1 MQEIAFLSIR
11 KSKIF
16 WGSMPPDLPP
26 SQKCLGQSKILVTR
40 LTVPVT
46 FASAEGRFSKL
57 KLLKT
62 VMRSVMNQERLG
74 ELLTLACERDLTDMH
89 DRSRRNANP
98 WSKLTKRG
106 HSIKIRCLTANCTY
120 ILAKFLINDMNFH
133 ALCSILLQ
141 HTNSPRVG
149 LDSHFSGGSVSFR
162 DYTPLVK
169 INMYAPGYMLY
180 G

>member
-1 MQEIAFLSIR
+1 MQEIAFLSFR

-16 WGSMPPDLPP
+16 RGSMPPDLPP
-26 SQKCLGQSKILVTR
+26 LQKCLGQSKILVTR

-62 VMRSVMNQERLG
+62 VMRSEMNQERLG
-74 ELLTLACERDLTDMH
+74 ELLTLACERDLTDTI
-89 DRSRRNANP
+89 DLDEIANP

-141 HTNSPRVG
+141 HTNSPRVV
-149 LDSHFSGGSVSFR
+149 LDSHFSGGSVS
-162 DYTPLVK
+162 
-169 INMYAPGYMLY
+169 
-180 G
+180 

>member
-1 MQEIAFLSIR
+1 MQEIAFLSLR

-16 WGSMPPDLPP
+16 WGSMPQDLPP
-26 SQKCLGQSKILVTR
+26 RQKCLGQSKILVTR

-74 ELLTLACERDLTDMH
+74 ELLSLVCERDLTDTI
-89 DRSRRNANP
+89 DLDEIANP

-106 HSIKIRCLTANCTY
+106 HSIKIRCLTANCMY

-133 ALCSILLQ
+133 ALCSILL
-141 HTNSPRVG
+141 
-149 LDSHFSGGSVSFR
+149 
-162 DYTPLVK
+162 
-169 INMYAPGYMLY
+169 
-180 G
+180 